1 MFVSWEITVV
11 KMVIF
16 SKLIYR
22 FDEICIKIQA
32 GFYMKVDKLILK
44 FILKFKRSRIAR
56 IVMKK
61 NQAGARIFPD
71 FEIHLKVIKTV

>member
-1 MFVSWEITVV
+1 MFVSWEITVI

-16 SKLIYR
+16 PKLIYR
-22 FDEICIKIQA
+22 FDKICIKIQA
-32 GFYMKVDKLILK
+32 GFYTKVDKLILK
-44 FILKFKRSRIAR
+44 FILKFKRIAR